1 MISEDYFFSQMEQL
15 HVAFDRPMRR
25 GKAEIAFGKLKQLL
39 KSDEQVKLLVEKAIE
54 LESVP
59 TVKQL
64 IDLAKTVSHE
74 DRVPPMAHRIVECHE
89 CGQSFSISWDMLQKL
104 TRPVRCPGQFYR
116 ICKRSFQPAE
126 IEILFRP

>member
-1 MISEDYFFSQMEQL
+1 MISEDYLFSQMELL

-25 GKAEIAFGKLKQLL
+25 SKAEIAYGKLKQLL
-39 KSDEQVKLLVEKAIE
+39 KTEEQVKLLFERAIE
-54 LESVP
+54 LESLP

-64 IDLAKTVSHE
+64 IDLAKMINPKVTI
-74 DRVPPMAHRIVECHE
+74 PPIARKIVECQ

-116 ICKRSFQPAE
+116 ICKRFFQPAE